1 MSVTDAT
8 LRLLAAKEL
17 GIVSGN
23 ETLGAGDD
31 AKLDEYFD
39 GVRAWLIEEGLCYW
53 ATDAVPEAVK
63 IPLAQIV
70 AQQAAEHFGRGQ
82 GAEAPYT
89 LGDSGFRALER
100 HCSKR
105 SSKEPVPAD
114 YF

>member
-1 MSVTDAT
+1 MTVTDAT
-8 LRLLAAKEL
+8 VRLLAAKEL
-17 GIVSGN
+17 GLVSGN
-23 ETLGAGDD
+23 ESLSAGDD

-53 ATDAVPEAVK
+53 ATDTVPEAAK
-63 IPLAQIV
+63 LPLAQIL
-70 AQQAAEHFGRGQ
+70 ASQAAEHFGRGQ

-89 LGDSGFRALER
+89 LGAQGFAALER

-105 SSKEPVPAD
+105 SAREPVPTD